1 MFNSNTIHT
10 NEVPS
15 RYANIAFPTPVRQ
28 LFTYQIPAE
37 LQQDTSPGKR
47 VWVPLRGR
55 MAIGMVMSTHSEKP
69 DFECKWITRVLDE
82 KPILD
87 SDMLWLVRWMHH
99 YYYCSIGEAIQA
111 ALPAGY
117 NFVSTS
123 YLIPNPD
130 ITGIPKHAK
139 AQFILSEIRQ
149 NGRYSLKEAE
159 KRWESEKRYLKELIR
174 QDYVQIWEEP
184 ELSKTT
190 GSELIWNVTEAF
202 TAERVLGLI
211 EKHRI
216 KKPAWIKALEQILE
230 LEFPLSQREAALHGL
245 GTSILKRIEK
255 EGLIEHTT
263 EALRFQTHLNV
274 EPQAPKLLNE
284 TQSKALE
291 HIDQSIKDRH
301 HKTFLLHGVT
311 GSGKTEV
318 YIHAIRNVLD
328 QGRSAIVLVPEISL
342 TPQTVRRFAAV
353 FGNTFAVL
361 HSRLSDRERLQ
372 AWTELHNGTLRLV
385 IGARS
390 AVFAPVKDLGMIIID
405 EEHDASYKQEDPA
418 PRYHARDVAIMRAH
432 RTNAVV
438 VLGSATPSMSTFN
451 SATQGKF
458 SLLELP
464 NRPFAHS
471 QPKVHL
477 IDLRQYRSAMRGP
490 LAIPLYL
497 AIKERLER
505 NEQSMLLY
513 NRRGF
518 SNYLQCPSC
527 GDIPECPS
535 CSVSLTYH
543 RPYNQLRCHYCGYST
558 IAPKVCKHCDAKEEL
573 LFSGSGTQHVEEQ
586 IADLFPEAR
595 ILRMDQDTTRGKH
608 AHERLLG
615 SFARGEADI
624 LVGTQLVAKGLDF
637 PNLTLAG
644 VVNADTEL
652 AFPSYRSSERMFQ
665 LLTQFSGR
673 PGRADKAGE
682 VFLQTLKP
690 EHPAFQWI
698 VRHDY
703 HGFAQQELPQR
714 AYLKYPPFSRLITIY
729 FKSADPNA
737 VRLAANY
744 FGELVRHLFPDL
756 HFLGPA
762 PSVIARMNG
771 QFRWEAQIKAE
782 IGQHKETERILEVL
796 FAQYEQ
802 HKPKEAK
809 GVKFTVNLD
818 SL

>member
-1 MFNSNTIHT
+1 VSLL
-10 NEVPS
+10 
-15 RYANIAFPTPVRQ
+15 YANIAFPTPVRQ
-28 LFTYQIPAE
+28 LFTYQVPAE
-37 LQQDTSPGKR
+37 LAEEMCAGKR

-55 MAIGMVMSTHSEKP
+55 MSIGMVINIHSQKP
-69 DFECKWITRVLDE
+69 DFECKWIARVLDKE
-82 KPILD
+82 PILD
-87 SDMLWLVRWMHH
+87 HDMLWLVRWMHH
-99 YYYCSIGEAIQA
+99 YYFCSIGEVIQA

-117 NFVSTS
+117 NFVSTA
-123 YLIPNPD
+123 YLIPNSNKL
-130 ITGIPKHAK
+130 GVPKNAK
-139 AQFILSEIRQ
+139 AQFILSEIREKL
-149 NGRYSLKEAE
+149 RYPLKEAE
-159 KRWESEKRYLKELIR
+159 KRWEPEKRHLKELIR
-174 QDYVQIWEEP
+174 QEFVHIWEEP

-190 GSELIWNVTEAF
+190 GSELIWNTTDAF
-202 TAERVLGLI
+202 TAERVLGLL
-211 EKHRI
+211 EKHHL
-216 KKPAWIKALEQILE
+216 KKPAWIKALEQLLE
-230 LEFPLSQREAALHGL
+230 LEFPLSQSEAALYGL
-245 GTSILKRIEK
+245 GTPVLKRIEK
-255 EGLIEHTT
+255 EGLIEHST
-263 EALRFQTHLNV
+263 EALRFQTNLNV
-274 EPQAPKLLNE
+274 EPQAPKVLNE
-284 TQSKALE
+284 NQEKALK
-291 HIDQSIKDRH
+291 HIDKSINDRH
-301 HKTFLLHGVT
+301 HKTFLLYGVT

-318 YIHAIRNVLD
+318 YIHAIKKVLE

-372 AWTELHNGTLRLV
+372 AWTELHSGTLRLV

-390 AVFAPVKDLGMIIID
+390 AVFAPVKDLGIIIID
-405 EEHDASYKQEDPA
+405 EEHDNSYKQDDPA
-418 PRYHARDVAIMRAH
+418 PRYHARDVAIVRAH
-432 RTNAVV
+432 RSNAVV
-438 VLGSATPSMSTFN
+438 VLGSATPSMSSFN
-451 SATQGKF
+451 SANQGKF

-471 QPKVHL
+471 QPGVHL

-505 NEQSMLLY
+505 GEQSMLLY

-518 SNYLQCPSC
+518 SNYMQCPSC
-527 GDIPECPS
+527 GDIPQCPS

-543 RPYNQLRCHYCGYST
+543 RPYNQLRCHYCGYSH
-558 IAPKVCKHCDAKEEL
+558 IVRKVCDRCDSGDEL

-586 IADLFPEAR
+586 IAELFPEAR
-595 ILRMDQDTTRGKH
+595 ILRMDQDTTKGKN

-673 PGRADKAGE
+673 PGRAEKAGE

-690 EHPAFQWI
+690 DHPAFQWI
-698 VRHDY
+698 IRHDY
-703 HGFAQQELPQR
+703 RGFASQELPQR
-714 AYLKYPPFSRLITIY
+714 KYLKYPPYSRLITIN
-729 FKSADPNA
+729 FRSMDPNA
-737 VRLAANY
+737 VRVAAHF
-744 FGELVRHLFPDL
+744 FGGLVRHHFPDL
-756 HFLGPA
+756 PFLGPA
-762 PSVIARMNG
+762 PSVIHRMHG

-782 IGQHKETERILEVL
+782 MGQYKETERLLDLI
-796 FAQYEQ
+796 FSQYEQ
-802 HKPKEAK
+802 HKPKEAN
-809 GVKFTVNLD
+809 GVKYTVNLD